1 MDKENNMD
9 KKIIWIRKKYG
20 LEKLTYLFTYLIN
33 AIKS

>member
-20 LEKLTYLFTYLIN
+20 LEKN
-33 AIKS
+33 MD